1 MPSFPESHFIT
12 ANNLTFHIQDWG
24 CTGDPVIML
33 HGLAYNCNI
42 WNLVAPILSNKYH
55 IFTID
60 QRGHGL
66 SEKPEHG
73 YDFATV
79 TADLNEII
87 KRLGIDRPLIVGHSW
102 GADVALEFAVN
113 YPKIARGLCFVDG
126 GMIHPPARYKTLEET
141 RDSMAPPNF
150 LGVSIDSFRERV
162 RSRNANLGLGPE
174 SDTVSLSNFEVLSD
188 NTIKPRLT
196 RENHLRIIDALW
208 DHEPPRLYPEV
219 NCPVLML
226 PARRLGNPESLD
238 RDTRRLDSVN
248 RTINLLPT
256 GKAVWL
262 ENSIHDVP
270 IQRPELVS
278 EILDSHLSNG
288 FFG

>member
-1 MPSFPESHFIT
+1 MPSFPESQFIT

-24 CTGDPVIML
+24 CTGDQVIML
-33 HGLAYNCNI
+33 HGLASNCNI
-42 WNLVAPILSNKYH
+42 WNLVAPILSNKYR

-79 TADLNEII
+79 TADLHEII
-87 KRLGIDRPLIVGHSW
+87 KRLGIERPLIVGHSW

-113 YPKIARGLCFVDG
+113 YPTIARGLCFVDG
-126 GMIHPPARYKTLEET
+126 GMIQPTARYKNLEET

-219 NCPVLML
+219 DCPVLML

-270 IQRPELVS
+270 IQRPDLVS
-278 EILDSHLSNG
+278 DTLDSHLSNG

>member
-1 MPSFPESHFIT
+1 M
-12 ANNLTFHIQDWG
+12 
-24 CTGDPVIML
+24 
-33 HGLAYNCNI
+33 
-42 WNLVAPILSNKYH
+42 
-55 IFTID
+55 
-60 QRGHGL
+60 
-66 SEKPEHG
+66 
-73 YDFATV
+73 
-79 TADLNEII
+79 
-87 KRLGIDRPLIVGHSW
+87 GHSW

-126 GMIHPPARYKTLEET
+126 GMIQPTARYKNLEET

-196 RENHLRIIDALW
+196 RENHLKIIDALW

-219 NCPVLML
+219 DCPVLML

-248 RTINLLPT
+248 RAINLLPT

-270 IQRPELVS
+270 IQRPDLVS
-278 EILDSHLSNG
+278 DTLDSHLSNG

>member
-1 MPSFPESHFIT
+1 MPSFPESQFIT

-24 CTGDPVIML
+24 CTGDQVIML
-33 HGLAYNCNI
+33 HGLASNCNI

-79 TADLNEII
+79 TADLHEII
-87 KRLGIDRPLIVGHSW
+87 KRLGIERPLIVGHSW

-126 GMIHPPARYKTLEET
+126 GMIQPTARYKNLEET

-174 SDTVSLSNFEVLSD
+174 SVTVSLSNFEVLSD

-219 NCPVLML
+219 VCPVLML

-238 RDTRRLDSVN
+238 RDTSRLDSVT
-248 RTINLLPT
+248 RAINLLPPC
-256 GKAVWL
+256 KAVWL

-270 IQRPELVS
+270 IQRPDLVS
-278 EILDSHLSNG
+278 DTLDSHLSNG

>member
-1 MPSFPESHFIT
+1 MPSLPESRFIT
-12 ANNLTFHIQDWG
+12 ANNLAFHVQDWG
-24 CTGDPVIML
+24 GPGEQIIML
-33 HGLAYNCNI
+33 HGLASNCNI
-42 WNLVAPILSNKYH
+42 WNLVAPILSNRYH
-55 IFTID
+55 VLTID

-79 TADLNEII
+79 TTDLHEII
-87 KRLGIDRPLIVGHSW
+87 KHIGIERPLIVGHSW

-113 YPKIARGLCFVDG
+113 YPTIARGLCFVDG
-126 GMIHPPARYKTLEET
+126 GMIQPTARYNNLEEA
-141 RDSMAPPNF
+141 RENMAPPNF
-150 LGVSIDSFRERV
+150 LGVTIDSFRERV
-162 RSRNANLGLGPE
+162 RSRNANLGLGSE
-174 SDTVSLSNFEVLSD
+174 SDIVSLSNFEILSD
-188 NTIKPRLT
+188 NTIRPRLT
-196 RENHLRIIDALW
+196 RENHLRIINALW
-208 DHEPPRLYPEV
+208 DHEPPVLYPKV
-219 NCPVLML
+219 NCPVLIL

-248 RTINLLPT
+248 RAINLLPT

-278 EILDSHLSNG
+278 DTLESHISNG
-288 FFG
+288 YFG

>member
-1 MPSFPESHFIT
+1 MPSFPESQFIT

-24 CTGDPVIML
+24 CTGDQVIML
-33 HGLAYNCNI
+33 HGLASNCNI

-60 QRGHGL
+60 LRGHGL

-79 TADLNEII
+79 TADLHEII
-87 KRLGIDRPLIVGHSW
+87 KRLGIERPLIVGHSW

-126 GMIHPPARYKTLEET
+126 GMIQPTARYKNLEET

-219 NCPVLML
+219 DCPVLML

-248 RTINLLPT
+248 RAINLLPT

-270 IQRPELVS
+270 IQKPELVS
-278 EILDSHLSNG
+278 DTLDSHLSNG

>member
-1 MPSFPESHFIT
+1 MPSLPESQFIT
-12 ANNLTFHIQDWG
+12 ANNLTFHVQDWSRPG
-24 CTGDPVIML
+24 EQVIML
-33 HGLAYNCNI
+33 HGLASNCNI
-42 WNLVAPILSNKYH
+42 WNLVAPILSNRYH
-55 IFTID
+55 ILTID

-79 TADLNEII
+79 TTDLHEII
-87 KRLGIDRPLIVGHSW
+87 KGLGIERPLIVGHSW
-102 GADVALEFAVN
+102 GADVALEFAVK
-113 YPKIARGLCFVDG
+113 YPTVARGLCFVDG
-126 GMIHPPARYKTLEET
+126 GMIQPTARYNNLEEA
-141 RDSMAPPNF
+141 RENMAPPNF

-162 RSRNANLGLGPE
+162 RSRNSNLGLGPE
-174 SDTVSLSNFEVLSD
+174 SDIVSLSNFEILSD
-188 NTIKPRLT
+188 NTIRPRLT

-208 DHEPPRLYPEV
+208 DHEPPELYTKV

-248 RTINLLPT
+248 RAINLLPT

-270 IQRPELVS
+270 IQRPELV
-278 EILDSHLSNG
+278 LDTLESHISNG
-288 FFG
+288 YFG